1 MWFRWRVRRR
11 ASLDRYDVIQR
22 HAKAACELRERHA
35 AVPAARIGR
44 KHRHDVTGHKR
55 LSAFPVALDIELK
68 VADVLAPAWSR
79 EASVHENLGA
89 EWYALGGAKSSTANR
104 YDTGIQPGN
113 SRRAF
118 NPWDERPGPSV
129 HGSLSCWKAASCR
142 RIDWTSRGQQI
153 DTIATANQL
162 LWPQ

>member
-1 MWFRWRVRRR
+1 MWFRRRIRRR

-35 AVPAARIGR
+35 AVPAARIGW

-79 EASVHENLGA
+79 EASVHENFGA
-89 EWYALGGAKSSTANR
+89 ERHVLGGATISTANQ
-104 YDTGIQPGN
+104 YDTGVQPGN

-129 HGSLSCWKAASCR
+129 RGSLSCWTATSCR
-142 RIDWTSRGQQI
+142 RIGWTSWGQHT
-153 DTIATANQL
+153 DTIATANQP